1 MEIIVE
7 KINVSHMAEGFLGT
21 DFCSLV
27 LGFSLIWR
35 HHHCQRRAANID
47 LCWALMAIEQ

>member
-21 DFCSLV
+21 DFPFVSF
-27 LGFSLIWR
+27 GFFTHMETSPLPAKG
-35 HHHCQRRAANID
+35 CKY
-47 LCWALMAIEQ
+47 